1 MAKKTGS
8 YICGS
13 CKARFTKWSGRCQ
26 ACGEWDSIVDD
37 SSESVAGVAG
47 SYNHSL
53 GHAVD
58 LTDLSSVADPPAR
71 TSTAIQE
78 FDHVLGGGIVP
89 ASSVL
94 VGGDPGIGKSTLLLQ
109 AAAGAA
115 LKGNRVIYFSGEE
128 AADQIKM
135 RAERLDLEKAPVLLA
150 TATSLRDILATL
162 EAERPGMAV
171 IDSIQTMWSDTIESA
186 PGTTSQVRAIAHEIV
201 RFAKKR
207 GTSVILV
214 GHVTKDGQIAGPRA
228 VEHLVD
234 TVAYFEGERG
244 HQYRILRTVKNRFGP
259 AGEIGVF
266 EMTGKGLIG
275 VENTAALF
283 LSERDQF
290 APGSIVFAGIE
301 GTRPIL
307 VEIQALVAQ
316 SAYGTPRRNVVG
328 WDAGRMAMILAVLEA
343 RCGIGFAGHD
353 VYLNVAGGIRIT
365 EPAADLA
372 VVGALLSAHF
382 DSALPADLV
391 AFGEVGL
398 SGTLRPSSQP
408 EQRLKEAEKLGFT
421 AALAPAPAEKIF
433 LSKMEIRQIAKLA
446 DFLAEF
452 AEHGGSDR

>member
-13 CKARFTKWSGRCQ
+13 CNARSTKWSGRCQ
-26 ACGEWDSIVDD
+26 NCGEWDSIVDD
-37 SSESVAGVAG
+37 PSESGAGAAG
-47 SYNHSL
+47 SVSL
-53 GHAVD
+53 GNAVD
-58 LTDLSSVADPPAR
+58 LTDLSSAAEPPAR

-115 LKGNRVIYFSGEE
+115 LNGTRVIYFSGEE

-135 RAERLDLEKAPVLLA
+135 RAERLGLEKAPVLLA

-162 EAERPGMAV
+162 ESERPGMAV
-171 IDSIQTMWSDTIESA
+171 IDSIQTMWSDSIESA

-207 GTSVILV
+207 GTSVVLV

-266 EMTGKGLIG
+266 EMTNKGLMG

-290 APGSIVFAGIE
+290 AP
-301 GTRPIL
+301 R
-307 VEIQALVAQ
+307 
-316 SAYGTPRRNVVG
+316 
-328 WDAGRMAMILAVLEA
+328 
-343 RCGIGFAGHD
+343 H
-353 VYLNVAGGIRIT
+353 
-365 EPAADLA
+365 
-372 VVGALLSAHF
+372 
-382 DSALPADLV
+382 
-391 AFGEVGL
+391 
-398 SGTLRPSSQP
+398 SQP
-408 EQRLKEAEKLGFT
+408 SLW
-421 AALAPAPAEKIF
+421 
-433 LSKMEIRQIAKLA
+433 
-446 DFLAEF
+446 
-452 AEHGGSDR
+452 